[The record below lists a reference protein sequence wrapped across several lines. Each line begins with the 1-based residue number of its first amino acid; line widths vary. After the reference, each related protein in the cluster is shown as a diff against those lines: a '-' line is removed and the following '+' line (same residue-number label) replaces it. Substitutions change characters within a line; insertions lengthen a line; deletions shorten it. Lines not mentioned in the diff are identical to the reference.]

1 MIIVAGNYQ
10 FLDIKVLRTVLASL
24 GLDSSDVRIRGINTA
39 RFTAQ
44 AAHRRDDPNTI
55 AEDGALHKAEP
66 YRNMMGP
73 KVPVFGIMLVAVL
86 GDGTVLSNAN
96 VWKPPPMTGKSVRFH
111 LGVTLSWE
119 RQTFRISKN
128 SKRYRIFRPQAEI
141 DSAVRRIM
149 LEGPVIMPVNPY
161 TTHPESY
168 LSEYDAQ
175 KLRGRLSK
183 ALLTCIKEL
192 LSDAQGTEA
201 AVGKIVDW

>member
-10 FLDIKVLRTVLASL
+10 FLDIEDIRTVLASF

-39 RFTAQ
+39 QFTAQ
-44 AAHRRDDPNTI
+44 AARRRDAPNTI

-73 KVPVFGIMLVAVL
+73 QVPVFGIMLVAVL
-86 GDGTVLSNAN
+86 GDGAVLSNAN
-96 VWKPPPMTGKSVRFH
+96 VWKPPPMTGKSVQFH
-111 LGVTLSWE
+111 LGVTLSWA
-119 RQTFRISKN
+119 RQTFRISKV
-128 SKRYRIFRPQAEI
+128 SRRYRISRPQAEI
-141 DSAVRRIM
+141 DSAVGRIM

-168 LSEYDAQ
+168 LTENDARQLEY
-175 KLRGRLSK
+175 RLSK

-192 LSDAQGTEA
+192 LSDAKGNE
-201 AVGKIVDW
+201 G